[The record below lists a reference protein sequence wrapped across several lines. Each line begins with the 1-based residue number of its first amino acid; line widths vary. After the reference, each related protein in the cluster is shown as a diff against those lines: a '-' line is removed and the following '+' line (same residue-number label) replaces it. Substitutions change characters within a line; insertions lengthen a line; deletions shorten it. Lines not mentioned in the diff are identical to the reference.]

1 MRGVGCLDRWCEEG
15 RVGEGGGG
23 RRGGSMHVPGDATR
37 GMAGEAM
44 GVRPGDATIVTLGDD
59 TGLAPA
65 ANSHRVA
72 K

>member
-1 MRGVGCLDRWCEEG
+1 
-15 RVGEGGGG
+15 
-23 RRGGSMHVPGDATR
+23 MHVPGDATR